1 MRTNKDIMR
10 FTSLAALLLAGS
22 CAAPSG
28 DGPTPGNFS
37 DPVANHPI
45 AIEPSYR
52 ALKLP
57 FSATDAGLMPDDAA
71 RFNDFVSKYLA
82 GGNGAISITAPPG
95 GEAAISYFGE
105 RLASMG
111 VPRNHILVGTR
122 QQGDT
127 DARVELGYMA
137 YSAHVENCTNDWPTD
152 WGDTWDNAPAPNFG
166 CAVQK
171 NMAAMLADPRDMT
184 EPRPMEA
191 PDAAR
196 RATVMGHYDK
206 GEVTQADKHS
216 VDKPVEQSG
225 MSSQVQ

>member
-22 CAAPSG
+22 CAAPNG

-37 DPVANHPI
+37 DPTANHPI
-45 AIEPSYR
+45 AVEPAYR
-52 ALKLP
+52 SVKLP
-57 FSATDAGLMPDDAA
+57 FSAADAGLMPDDSA
-71 RFNDFVSKYLA
+71 RFNAFVSRYLSS
-82 GGNGAISITAPPG
+82 GNGAISITAPAG
-95 GEAAISYFGE
+95 GESAISYFGE

-122 QQGDT
+122 QPGDN
-127 DARVELGYMA
+127 DARVELSYMS
-137 YSAHVENCTNDWPTD
+137 YSAHVENCSNDWPTD
-152 WGDTWDNAPAPNFG
+152 WGDTWDNAPTPNFG

-171 NMAAMLADPRDMT
+171 NMAAMLADPRDMV

-206 GEVTQADKHS
+206 GEVTQADKHTG
-216 VDKPVEQSG
+216 DKAVEQSG
-225 MSSQVQ
+225 MSSEIQ

>member
-22 CAAPSG
+22 CAAPS
-28 DGPTPGNFS
+28 DNASAPGNFS

-95 GEAAISYFGE
+95 GEAAITYFGE

-122 QQGDT
+122 QPGDT

-137 YSAHVENCTNDWPTD
+137 YTARVENCTTDWPTN
-152 WGDTWDNAPAPNFG
+152 WGDTWDNTPTPNFG

-171 NMAAMLADPRDMT
+171 NMAAMLADPRDMA
-184 EPRPMEA
+184 EPRPMDA

-196 RATVMGHYDK
+196 RATVIGHYDK
-206 GEVTQADKHS
+206 GEVTQADKHTA
-216 VDKPVEQSG
+216 DKPVEQSG
-225 MSSQVQ
+225 MSSTIQ

>member
-22 CAAPSG
+22 CAAPNG

-37 DPVANHPI
+37 DPTANHPI
-45 AIEPSYR
+45 AVEPAYR
-52 ALKLP
+52 SVKLP
-57 FSATDAGLMPDDAA
+57 FSAADAGLMPDDSA
-71 RFNDFVSKYLA
+71 RFNDFVSRYLSS
-82 GGNGAISITAPPG
+82 GNGAISITAPAG

-122 QQGDT
+122 QPGDN
-127 DARVELGYMA
+127 DARVELSYMS
-137 YSAHVENCTNDWPTD
+137 YSAHVENCSNDWPTD
-152 WGDTWDNAPAPNFG
+152 WGDTWDNAPTPNFG

-171 NMAAMLADPRDMT
+171 NMAAALADPRDMV
-184 EPRPMEA
+184 EPRPMDA

-196 RATVMGHYDK
+196 RATVLGKYDK
-206 GEVTQADKHS
+206 GEVTQADKHTG
-216 VDKPVEQSG
+216 DKGVEQSG
-225 MSSQVQ
+225 MSSEIQ